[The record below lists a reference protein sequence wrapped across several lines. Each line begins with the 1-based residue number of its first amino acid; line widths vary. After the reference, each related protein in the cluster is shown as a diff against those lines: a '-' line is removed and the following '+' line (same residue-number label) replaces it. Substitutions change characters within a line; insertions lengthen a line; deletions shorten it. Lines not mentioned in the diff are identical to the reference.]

1 MNNRQLMSMA
11 QEARKNCYTPY
22 SGYNVGAA
30 LLAKDGR
37 VFLGC
42 NIESGVH
49 TPTIC
54 AERTAYAKAVSE
66 GVREFDRIAIVGG
79 HGDSL
84 DPVCAPCGV
93 CRQVMSEF
101 SSDDFVIV
109 LGTPDNHRE
118 YTLAELLPLAFHLK

>member
-1 MNNRQLMSMA
+1 MTDRELLLMA
-11 QEARKNCYTPY
+11 VDARKNCYTPY

-30 LLAKDGR
+30 LQARDGR

-93 CRQVMSEF
+93 CRQVMAEF
-101 SSDDFVIV
+101 CSDDFVVI
-109 LGTPDNHRE
+109 LGTPDDYRE
-118 YTLAELLPLAFHLK
+118 YTLSDLLPLAFHLK